1 MKRLAVLVPSFF
13 MLALCAAF
21 AVAGDA
27 KKEESKKDEKKEEK
41 KDEGE
46 VKGLTL
52 VKGIEAHLWAD
63 EKQLANPTAI
73 CFDDQNR
80 LYVAETMRFRV
91 GGGIDN
97 RAAMFLYFDDIKS
110 TQVSDRTAL
119 YAKYKDRFAKDY
131 FTKYAERVSVL
142 EDTSGKGKCDKTTI
156 FADGFNDPLDGPAAG
171 ISWRDGKIQLAC
183 IPNIWE
189 LPDANGDL
197 VADKKDI
204 LFTGFGVRVSISGH
218 DLHGLIWGPDGKLY
232 WSHGDRGF
240 NVKSREGE
248 QFVSPGAGGVMR
260 CNADGSQLELIY
272 HGLRN
277 PEELAFDEFGNL
289 FTCDNNAD
297 IGDASRLV
305 YILEGGSNGW
315 SMGCQML
322 SYGKFAEYAGLPGR
336 QPNPWMVEGLWK
348 KRFEDQPYW
357 TLPPVDLITNGP
369 CGLAYNPG
377 TGLNESYKNHFFVV
391 DYTAGS
397 NSGVHAFKAEE
408 DGAGFKMTHAH
419 HFVWGIPATDVAFG
433 YDGKVYITDYMGGW
447 NETVRSKGRVITV
460 QDNDELKKPVIA
472 EIKKLFADGFKQRSV
487 EELTGLLKHVDMRVR
502 TRAQWELAAH
512 GADGFKALSA
522 AASSSDNLLARVHG
536 VWGLGQMAKAEPK
549 ATDVLISL
557 LGDKE
562 PRVREQAA
570 KTLGDRIGDKS
581 ISATAEMGAKFVPL
595 LKDESA
601 RVRCFAAITLG
612 KMHHKAALPALVEM
626 IKENDE
632 KDVYLRHAGM
642 MGLSGCAD
650 AAALQPLITDSS
662 RALRIAV
669 LLSLRRL
676 NDPSVAAFLN
686 DADPHIYMETV
697 RAIYDTPIIA
707 AMPRLCADLKRHMDT
722 ASEPAQ
728 GKMSQLTYLRL
739 LNANARYGTPENAA
753 FLAEF
758 AAKSNAPEEFRI
770 AALGMLEKWEQPTD
784 VDPIMGQYRPVAR
797 RDKALIRETMKSALQ
812 NILENG
818 KDTLLAKASM
828 LAASVGLALPEKML
842 WTNLEDGK
850 AVEALRVE
858 CLRQLTDKKDPK
870 LNSVIPKLLTD
881 GNEGVRLAALDA
893 FIQLDPA
900 AGIASAREILN
911 GKPKVPDSLQIV
923 TDKTDKDWNE
933 LKMRGPSKNDYAD
946 ASSGKGAVFSFAK
959 NLGKPHEKA
968 GAKGDEL
975 PRLNDGLAAQNE
987 DDLDHNVWLEGGE
1000 YHILLDLKK
1009 PVEIAMVNTY
1019 SWHAN
1024 NRAPQKFT
1032 LWGATTEKPETGAK
1046 DPGGKGWTKIA
1057 SVDTSNLHD
1066 GGKHGS
1072 AIFNPSGLG
1081 TFRWLMWQCPQKMNA
1096 TFFTEMDV
1104 YEKGQPLPEI
1114 GGGSGDQRL
1123 KQQSLLS
1130 LGKTKDPAAGAEIDA
1145 WMARLAKNDVP
1156 PALQLDLLEAAALR
1170 SEDGIKTKLAAYQ
1183 GSLKKDDKLAPFQT
1197 TLMGGDVAK
1206 GRDIF
1211 EFHAAQ
1217 CMKCHRAGDIGSG
1230 EAGPNL
1236 AGVGKRLTRDK
1247 ILESLIDPSAVIV
1260 PGFAVGTFKLND
1272 GRLITGSIFG
1282 ENEKEV
1288 TVKQQDGSIVTIP
1301 VGDIKKR
1308 VPPTSP
1314 MPPMDNVLKPREIR
1328 DLIAWL
1334 ATLETGG
1341 AAGDGHH

>member
-1 MKRLAVLVPSFF
+1 MNRSAVLVPSIF
-13 MLALCAAF
+13 MLALCASCAM
-21 AVAGDA
+21 AGEA
-27 KKEESKKDEKKEEK
+27 KKDDKKEEK

-52 VKGIEAHLWAD
+52 VKGLEAHLWAD

-73 CFDDQNR
+73 CFDDKNR
-80 LYVAETMRFRV
+80 LYVAETMRFRI

-97 RAAMFLYFDDIKS
+97 RAAMFLYFDDIKN
-110 TQVSDRTAL
+110 TEVSQRVTL
-119 YAKYKDRFAKDY
+119 YEKYKDRFAKDY

-156 FADGFNDPLDGPAAG
+156 FADGFNDPLDGPASG
-171 ISWRDGKIQLAC
+171 IAYRDGKIHLAC
-183 IPNIWE
+183 IPNVWE

-204 LFTGFGVRVSISGH
+204 LFGGFGVRVSISGH
-218 DLHGLIWGPDGKLY
+218 DLHGLVWGPDGKLY

-248 QFVSPGAGGVMR
+248 QFLSPGAGGVMR

-272 HGLRN
+272 RGLRN

-289 FTCDNNAD
+289 FTVDNNAD
-297 IGDASRLV
+297 IGDQSRLV
-305 YILEGGSNGW
+305 YILEGGNSGW
-315 SMGCQML
+315 DMGCQML
-322 SYGKFAEYAGLPGR
+322 SYGKFAEFAGLPGR

-348 KRFEDQPYW
+348 KRHDDQPYW
-357 TLPPVDLITNGP
+357 ILPPVDNITAGP

-377 TGLNESYKNHFFVV
+377 TGLNKDYDHSFFVV
-391 DYTAGS
+391 DYSAGT

-408 DGAGFKMTHAH
+408 DNAGFKMKNAH
-419 HFVWGIPATDVAFG
+419 KFVWGIPATDVAFG
-433 YDGKVYITDYMGGW
+433 YDGKIYITDYMGGW
-447 NETVRSKGRVITV
+447 HESIRAKGRVITV

-472 EIKKLFADGFKQRSV
+472 EIKKLFADGFKQRPV
-487 EELTGLLKHVDMRVR
+487 EELAGLLKHIDMRVR
-502 TRAQWELAAH
+502 TRAQWELSSR
-512 GADGFKALSA
+512 GKDGFKALSA
-522 AASSSDNLLARVHG
+522 AASGSDNLLARVHG
-536 VWGLGQMAKAEPK
+536 IWGLGQMAKSESDAAK
-549 ATDVLISL
+549 ALVSL

-562 PRVREQAA
+562 SRVREQAA

-581 ISATAEMGAKFVPL
+581 ISATAEMGDKLIPL
-595 LKDESA
+595 LKDDGA

-612 KMHHKAALPALVEM
+612 KIHHKAALPALATM
-626 IKENDE
+626 LRDNDD
-632 KDVYLRHAGM
+632 KDAYLRHAGM
-642 MGLSGCAD
+642 MGLAGCGD
-650 AAALQPLITDSS
+650 AASLQPFITDSS
-662 RALRIAV
+662 RALRMAV
-669 LLSLRRL
+669 LLALRR
-676 NDPSVAAFLN
+676 NKDAAVAAFLK
-686 DADPHIYMETV
+686 DADPQIYMETV
-697 RAIYDTPIIA
+697 RAIYDVPITA
-707 AMPRLCADLKRHMDT
+707 AMPQLAADLKRHMDT
-722 ASEPAQ
+722 GSQPAQ
-728 GKMSQLTYLRL
+728 GKMTQLTYLRL
-739 LNANARYGTPENAA
+739 LNANARYGTPDNAA
-753 FLAEF
+753 ILADF

-784 VDPIMGQYRPVAR
+784 VDPIMGQYRPVVR
-797 RDKALIRETMKSALQ
+797 RDKALIRDAMKNALQ
-812 NILENG
+812 TILDNG
-818 KDTLLAKASM
+818 KDALLAKASM

-842 WTNLEDGK
+842 WANLEDGK

-858 CLRQLTDKKDPK
+858 CLRQLTDKKDAK
-870 LNSVIPKLLTD
+870 LNAVIPKLLTD

-900 AGIASAREILN
+900 KGIASAKEILD
-911 GKPKVPDSLQIV
+911 GKPKVADTLTVV
-923 TDKTDKDWNE
+923 TDKTEKEWTD
-933 LKMRGPSKNDYAD
+933 LKMRGPSKSDYAD
-946 ASSGKGAVFSFAK
+946 ASSGKGAVFTFAK

-968 GAKGDEL
+968 GAKGEEL
-975 PRLNDGLAAQNE
+975 PRLNDGKAAQNS
-987 DDLDHNVWLEGGE
+987 DDLENNSWLEGGD
-1000 YHILLDLKK
+1000 YHIMVDLKK
-1009 PVEIAMVNTY
+1009 PIEIAMVNTF

-1032 LWGATTEKPETGAK
+1032 LWGATSDKPDTGDK
-1046 DPGGKGWTKIA
+1046 NPGNKGWTKIA
-1057 SVDTSNLHD
+1057 SVDTSGLHE

-1081 TFRWLMWQCPQKMNA
+1081 TYRWLMWQCPQKMNA
-1096 TFFTEMDV
+1096 TFYTEMDV
-1104 YEKGQPLPEI
+1104 YEKGQPMPEI

-1130 LGKTKDPAAGAEIDA
+1130 LGKTKDPAAAAVIDA
-1145 WMARLAKNDVP
+1145 WMDRFSKNDVP
-1156 PALQLDLLEAAALR
+1156 PALQLDLLEGAALR
-1170 SEDGIKTKLAAYQ
+1170 EEAGIKAKLAQYR
-1183 GSLKKDDKLAPFQT
+1183 GSLNKDDKLAPFKT
-1197 TLMGGDVAK
+1197 TLQGGDVAK

-1230 EAGPNL
+1230 DAGPNL
-1236 AGVGKRLTRDK
+1236 AGVGKRLTREK

-1260 PGFAVGTFKLND
+1260 PGFAVGTFKMAD
-1272 GRLITGSIFG
+1272 GKLVTGSIFG

-1288 TVKQQDGSIVTIP
+1288 TVKQQDGTVVTLP

-1341 AAGDGHH
+1341 AGGDGHH